1 MLVALEVRYT
11 RMEDRTMQAVTGVFK
26 SRDEAERAVDQLR
39 DLGIAEKEIG
49 VLSPESSTE
58 RLETGVPVSDTED
71 PGMGKAMGAA
81 VGGAMGAA
89 GGATLGLA
97 AASLAIPGVGPVIAF
112 GMVGAA
118 LLGVVGAAAGSAV
131 GDTVEE
137 ELGEGIPHED
147 VYLYEDALRHGH
159 TVLIAYAEEGDEA
172 DSAATTMRSA
182 GAEDL
187 DVLRENWWQ
196 ELRDRERPS
205 YSGNFDED
213 EESYRRGYTAALH
226 PQRRGKVYSDV
237 EDELRTQ
244 YANTVLDR
252 PFQSGY
258 ERGLGHRSRGVETS

>member
-1 MLVALEVRYT
+1 
-11 RMEDRTMQAVTGVFK
+11 MQAVTGVFK
-26 SRDEAERAVDQLR
+26 SQDQADNAVKQLR
-39 DLGIAEKEIG
+39 SLGIADKRIG
-49 VLSPESSTE
+49 IVRPGTTPE
-58 RLETGVPVSDTED
+58 RLEAGVPVTDTEE
-71 PGMGKAMGAA
+71 PGMGRAMGAA

-89 GGATLGLA
+89 GGATAGLA
-97 AASLAIPGVGPVIAF
+97 VASLVIPGIGPLLAF

-118 LLGVVGAAAGSAV
+118 LLGSVGAAAGSAV
-131 GDTVEE
+131 GDQVEE

-159 TVLIAYAEEGDEA
+159 TVLIAYADEGEQADNAEEA
-172 DSAATTMRSA
+172 MRDA

-187 DVLRENWWQ
+187 DELRENWWQ
-196 ELRDRERPS
+196 ELRDDERGK
-205 YSGNFDED
+205 YTGDFDQD

-226 PQRRGKVYSDV
+226 PRRTGRAYSDV

-258 ERGLGHRSRGVETS
+258 ERGLGHRSRGVE